1 MHGARDIAV
10 KPLPGTSPEQALD
23 ARALARGFVWE
34 CFRRH
39 ETQKGGPATAP
50 DDAMKGSK
58 HDRATPIVPEHP

>member
-10 KPLPGTSPEQALD
+10 KPLPGISREQALD
-23 ARALARGFVWE
+23 ARVRAWGFVWE

-58 HDRATPIVPEHP
+58 HDRARDSIPERS